1 MASPTSSQL
10 INWDSYNRALAEI
23 KLQDNY
29 STAFRI
35 LNEAEMRPE
44 QVLQLP
50 APTGESAYGYKNYA
64 DGAIATWYSNYS
76 STVEN
81 VPDVV
86 SQINSNAGAGATN
99 TYNWQF
105 SANTDYSGGGSG
117 GSTGS
122 TFYGSDVTP
131 AGGAS
136 SAISFIQNT
145 VTPAVAAAGLG
156 IKLGKAIDSALY
168 NANPNFWDN
177 NGMSSLNPQTWDSI
191 TMDMSDSG
199 WEGVLKRGFNAIFGI
214 NTNTQK
220 SQMYID
226 SDAAAYLAMY
236 MDSAGVFPTGASVTS
251 DWSSIENTLQGT
263 YYHYYDDPLTMCGG
277 YTTLWHYGYADQEID
292 IFPQTDTQRVFVIK
306 KYTNDNI
313 ELGFESRI
321 FIVSTSTP
329 YILRNGSTLN
339 VNVVG
344 TYVIDG
350 VTYKVGTSY
359 REGTRTA
366 TYDREVTE
374 DIGQIIPYSATL
386 RLSITGSRDYED
398 IARILFKGVIHESG
412 GDMPTGF
419 SNQDGATLPD
429 FTGCET
435 PADYKQALQ
444 QQYPDMFQNAITQDV
459 AQPDGTV
466 VRHVYIPVG
475 TPTGTGNQ
483 TTTDPDTAGQSQS
496 QTETDPATSPEALV
510 RTILETLTKTYTP
523 TDTPTDTTNPP
534 DTGEGSTP
542 TVVTPTGNASALWSV
557 YNPSQTELNSFGAWL
572 WSSNFIDQVL
582 KLFNNP
588 MQSIIGV
595 HKIFAT
601 PATSGTGNITVGYLS
616 SGVSANLVS
625 NQYTDIDCGTVKLSE
640 QFANIFDYTD
650 TQIRLYLPFIGIV
663 DLDVSDV
670 MRGSVK
676 VVYHVDVITGACLAE
691 VKITRD
697 GSGGTLYQY
706 AGDAAV
712 RYPISSGSYM
722 GVVAGIA
729 SAVGSVASAVM
740 TGGATL
746 PMAAGAIAG
755 GISGAH
761 TQVQHSGNFSG
772 NAGAMGGKKPY
783 LIIERPQTMLAD
795 GFATYQGKGANVRRT
810 VGQMNGYFK
819 FSDVHTNSITGAAES
834 EIEAIRAA
842 LESGVI
848 A

>member
-1 MASPTSSQL
+1 MPTITPQPTFTSGNL
-10 INWDSYNRALAEI
+10 INWDSYNKALTEI

-29 STAFRI
+29 GTAFRI
-35 LNEAEMRPE
+35 LNQAEMSPE

-50 APTGESAYGYKNYA
+50 APTGASAYGYKNYA

-81 VPDVV
+81 VPEVAT
-86 SQINSNAGAGATN
+86 QINSNAAAGATN

-177 NGMSSLNPQTWDSI
+177 AGLSSLNPETWDSI

-214 NTNTQK
+214 NSDTNK

-226 SDAAAYLAMY
+226 ADAAAYLAMY
-236 MDSAGVFPTGASVTS
+236 MQEQGVFAQSEVTGNVPADNPYGTGNFTYKQSPTTLLRWNNTPSLVETS
-251 DWSSIENTLQGT
+251 HPVKFFVSSTNQF
-263 YYHYYDDPLTMCGG
+263 TMCTDLGNENITFTITNPNDHATDNRVFTSSYTRDNKTIYLQAVSLSLVDNALSKALFTKADAGGDGLGAWVAWYGG
-277 YTTLWHYGYADQEID
+277 YDQ
-292 IFPQTDTQRVFVIK
+292 
-306 KYTNDNI
+306 
-313 ELGFESRI
+313 S
-321 FIVSTSTP
+321 
-329 YILRNGSTLN
+329 
-339 VNVVG
+339 
-344 TYVIDG
+344 
-350 VTYKVGTSY
+350 
-359 REGTRTA
+359 
-366 TYDREVTE
+366 
-374 DIGQIIPYSATL
+374 
-386 RLSITGSRDYED
+386 
-398 IARILFKGVIHESG
+398 SG
-412 GDMPTGF
+412 GVDGIP
-419 SNQDGATLPD
+419 SQSGATTPD
-429 FTGCET
+429 FSGCDT

-444 QQYPDMFQNAITQDV
+444 TQYPDMFQNAITQNV

-466 VRHVYIPVG
+466 VQHVYIPVG
-475 TPTGTGNQ
+475 TPTGTGDQ
-483 TTTDPDTAGQSQS
+483 PTTNPSIAGQSQS
-496 QTETDPATSPEALV
+496 QTEADPSTSPEALT
-510 RTILETLTKTYTP
+510 RTILDILTRTFTP
-523 TDTPTDTTNPP
+523 TNTPTDTTNPR
-534 DTGEGSTP
+534 DTGEGDTP
-542 TVVTPTGNASALWSV
+542 PVVAPTGSASALWTV
-557 YNPSQTELNSFGAWL
+557 YNPSQAQLNSFGAWL

-601 PATSGTGNITVGYLS
+601 PAISGSNNITVGYLD
-616 SGVSANLVS
+616 SGVPANVVGA
-625 NQYTDIDCGTVKLSE
+625 QYTTIDCGTVNVRE
-640 QFANIFDYTD
+640 QFGNVFDYED

-663 DLDVSDV
+663 ALDTNDA
-670 MRGSVK
+670 MRGSVQ

-697 GSGGTLYQY
+697 GGGGTLYQF

-722 GVVAGIA
+722 GVVSGVLGVVGGIA
-729 SAVGSVASAVM
+729 SGIMS
-740 TGGATL
+740 GGATL

-755 GISGAH
+755 GMTQAK
-761 TQVQHSGNFSG
+761 TQVQHSGSFAG

-783 LIIERPQTMLAD
+783 LIIERPQAAVAD
-795 GFATYQGKGANVRRT
+795 GYGNYQGKGSNRVAS
-810 VGQMNGYFK
+810 VGDMSGYFK
-819 FSDVHTNSITGAAES
+819 MTDVHTASIVGASEAE
-834 EIEAIRAA
+834 IAGIVQA